1 MHKISTMKHTH
12 TLLLAAFSLLAAPL
26 FGQYN
31 VSFLGVPGK
40 KDNCFKLLRTSND
53 NFVMA
58 GVIDND
64 AALYKYDCGG
74 QLTDSLR
81 YDLPLANSFEGFRD
95 VAELPNGEFVA
106 VGYAKCA
113 NPALDVVL
121 AVRTS
126 ANLQV
131 LAADTFLVEGKNA
144 NAFQLTNVAGKFYL
158 SGYIAGAGLDFADVF
173 WTSFS
178 TSTLQPGN
186 ATSVFSYGV
195 DALNTATTT
204 ADGSVLLAGGAV
216 LGNIFVGENPLA
228 NIAFVRKIKPDGT
241 LLWEQTREATFKNKY
256 GRADF
261 QSAHENP
268 ATGNVLAVGSFFT
281 GDTLNPL
288 DEIVALYTP
297 DGLLLDEKTAPKP
310 GSQRIHSTIQ
320 VPGLPGLF
328 IAAGDSIGAV
338 DADVFAGPF
347 SSVFT
352 ESFDEVF
359 ILSAETDPN
368 NPLSIR
374 SVTEAAGQKIAFAG
388 IFYNIFEPNPATN
401 HDVFLALPA
410 IEVGAVF
417 ENCAL
422 RSTLATSSLTYQ
434 WYLNG
439 EEIPGATDPSFEP
452 AQPGAYSVKVT
463 DAGGCA
469 GFSDFV
475 EVPAVSANFALDIDG
490 GTVLFTNN
498 SGGAATYLWEFGDG
512 TTSTE
517 FNPTHSYATSG
528 TFTVRLTATDSCGLI
543 SDSYSQ
549 TFGVVDAGEPTWL
562 AGWRLFPN
570 PNAGQ
575 FTLEWRGQA
584 AEHLD
589 FRLLD
594 PLGKEIFRQTA
605 DAAPGEMSQ
614 RFNLAGLPPAT
625 YFLQISGQNGSKT
638 LRVVVE

>member
-1 MHKISTMKHTH
+1 MKHTH
-12 TLLLAAFSLLAAPL
+12 TLLATAFALLATPL
-26 FGQYN
+26 FAQYN
-31 VSFLGVPGK
+31 VAFLGVPGK

-74 QLTDSLR
+74 ELTDSLR

-131 LAADTFLVEGKNA
+131 LAADTFLIDGKNA
-144 NAFQLTNVAGKFYL
+144 NAFLLTNMAGKFYL
-158 SGYIAGAGLDFADVF
+158 SGYILGAGLDFADVF

-178 TSTLQPGN
+178 TTTLQPGN
-186 ATSVFSYGV
+186 STSVFSYGL
-195 DALNTATTT
+195 DALQSATTT

-216 LGNIFVGENPLA
+216 LGNIFVAENPLT

-256 GRADF
+256 GRANF

-297 DGLLLDEKTAPKP
+297 NGLLLDEKTAPKP

-320 VPGLPGLF
+320 VPGLPGVF
-328 IAAGDSIGAV
+328 IAVGDSIGAV

-352 ESFDEVF
+352 ESFDEIF
-359 ILSAETDPN
+359 ILSAETDPD

-388 IFYNIFEPNPATN
+388 IFYNIFEANPATN
-401 HDVFLALPA
+401 HDVFVALPA

-422 RSTLATSSLTYQ
+422 RSTLAAGSLTYQ
-434 WYLNG
+434 WYLNAA
-439 EEIPGATDPSFEP
+439 EIPGATGPDFVPT
-452 AQPGAYSVKVT
+452 QPGEYTVKVT

-498 SGGAATYLWEFGDG
+498 SGGAATYRWDFGDG

-517 FNPTHSYATSG
+517 FNPTHTYAASG
-528 TFTVRLTATDSCGLI
+528 TYTVRLTATDSCGLI
-543 SDSYSQ
+543 SDSYAQ
-549 TFGVVDAGEPTWL
+549 TFGVVDAGEPAWL

-570 PNAGQ
+570 PNAGV
-575 FTLEWRGQA
+575 FTLELRGEPSTQ
-584 AEHLD
+584 LD
-589 FRLLD
+589 FSLFD
-594 PLGKEIFRQTA
+594 PLGREVFRQTSGFA
-605 DAAPGEMSQ
+605 TGETVQ
-614 RFNLAGLPPAT
+614 RFDLTGLPSAT
-625 YFLQISGQNGSKT
+625 YFLQMRGPSGSKM
-638 LRVVVE
+638 LRVAIE